1 MREKMKKIFKKAI
14 SQFFGR
20 QKLPLPL
27 AIALSNLVSDKG
39 KFFATIMAV
48 AFSVI
53 LAGLQLGILKGFM
66 SSTSTLIDRPLAN
79 LWVMAPGT
87 SNINQS
93 FPFQQKLYYSLNK
106 HKNIVESEKLIV
118 SLEPFHKK
126 DGTIEYVVL
135 VGIDPYNNFG
145 TPWNVDPEA
154 KRLLRLKDTFIMD
167 EFYKDQLVI
176 SGIGD
181 WSEINNIRARAV
193 GFTTGI
199 KTFTQTPI
207 IFTSYE
213 NALRYTG
220 LSDEQT
226 NYALLSVTPGSEEKV
241 IEELTRQFPEVE
253 IVKKAD
259 FSWRT
264 QVYWMLKTGAGTALL
279 MTAFIGVLVG
289 IVVVSQVLYGLTVNH
304 RHEYATLLTLGA
316 PRNYVLSI
324 VIYQSAILCGLGLII
339 GAIAILWAHYL
350 SIFTH
355 LTIEVDFFLYGF
367 VFLTTVCTAFI
378 AAVSSIRE
386 LKRIDPVTIFKRGQ

>member
-1 MREKMKKIFKKAI
+1 MKKKFKKAI
-14 SQFFGR
+14 SQLFGR

-27 AIALSNLVSDKG
+27 AIALRNLVSDKG
-39 KFFATIMAV
+39 KFIATVVAV
-48 AFSVI
+48 TFSVI
-53 LAGLQLGILKGFM
+53 LAGLQVGVLKGFM
-66 SSTSTLIDRPLAN
+66 SSTSTLIDNPSAN
-79 LWVMAPGT
+79 LWVMAPET

-93 FPFQQKLYYSLNK
+93 FPFQQKFYYSLNK
-106 HKNIVESEKLIV
+106 NKNVMESEKLIV
-118 SLEPFHKK
+118 SLEPFRKK

-135 VGIDPYNNFG
+135 VGIDPYNNFNI
-145 TPWNVDPEA
+145 PWNVAPDA

-167 EFYKDQLVI
+167 AFYKDQLVI

-181 WSEINNIRARAV
+181 GSEINNIRARVV

-226 NYALLSVTPGSEEKV
+226 NYALLSVTPGSEERV

-253 IVKKAD
+253 IVKQAD

-264 QVYWMLKTGAGTALL
+264 QVYWVLKTGAGTALL

-289 IVVVSQVLYGLTVNH
+289 IVVVSQVLYGLTLNH

-316 PRNYVLSI
+316 QRNYVLSI
-324 VIYQSAILCGLGLII
+324 VLYQSAVLCGLGFVF
-339 GAIAILWAHYL
+339 GAIIILWAHYL
-350 SIFTH
+350 SLFTH
-355 LTIEVDFFLYGF
+355 LTIEIDFFLYAF
-367 VFLTTVCTAFI
+367 VFLTTVPLF
-378 AAVSSIRE
+378 
-386 LKRIDPVTIFKRGQ
+386 